1 MEAQAIYGDNNE
13 NNDSYK
19 WDDLWL
25 LIGVNNNKFDGL
37 FNYVANWL
45 ATCARILLIFYSVA
59 LNFSSTSIFN
69 SSPYEKNLPSQKP
82 TTVR

>member
-1 MEAQAIYGDNNE
+1 MNGSSSIYGIIMKSNNE

-25 LIGVNNNKFDGL
+25 LIGVNKFDGL

-45 ATCARILLIFYSVA
+45 LY
-59 LNFSSTSIFN
+59 
-69 SSPYEKNLPSQKP
+69 
-82 TTVR
+82 VRVFFWYFIQLH